1 MHEMGIA
8 NSILEAVKSEAARCP
23 GSRPRKVGVRI
34 GELQAI
40 DQDALHFCF
49 DAMVRETE
57 LEVLQLEVEVCPRR
71 HRCLAC
77 SQEFTVRD
85 YEFKCP
91 QCGEARSECVG
102 GDELALAYL
111 EVEEYEPSA
120 AGAESTQRK

>member
-8 NSILEAVKSEAARCP
+8 NSILDAVKTEATRYP
-23 GSRPRKVGVRI
+23 GSQPRKVGVRI

-49 DAMVRETE
+49 DAIARDTE
-57 LEVLQLEVEVCPRR
+57 LEGLQLEIEVCPRR

-77 SQEFTVRD
+77 AWEFVVRD

-91 QCGEARSECVG
+91 QCGDARSDCIG

-111 EVEEYEPSA
+111 EVDDNEPSA
-120 AGAESTQRK
+120 AGAKSSQ

>member
-8 NSILEAVKSEAARCP
+8 NSILEAVKAEVARYP
-23 GSRPRKVGVRI
+23 RSQPRKVGVRI

-40 DQDALHFCF
+40 DQDALRFCF
-49 DAMVRETE
+49 DAIARETE
-57 LEVLQLEVEVCPRR
+57 LEGLQLEIELCPRR

-77 SQEFTVRD
+77 SQEFDVQD

-91 QCGEARSECVG
+91 QCGEARSECIG

-111 EVEEYEPSA
+111 EVDEHEPSA
-120 AGAESTQRK
+120 AGAESTQ